1 MKHSK
6 KVLKYIGVVL
16 DCLTPNGVGIKMGE
30 MEDDEVRV
38 EGKYIGY
45 NLIEIEVKIKEAE
58 NGLKGHISTN
68 NG

>member
-16 DCLTPNGVGIKMGE
+16 DCLTLNGVKMGE

-45 NLIEIEVKIKEAE
+45 NLIKIEVKIKETKNGE
-58 NGLKGHISTN
+58 NS
-68 NG
+68 